1 MMNKGLS
8 EQFLKKLFLPT
19 VIIDK
24 STFCVVSGS
33 KSLNSLIGYSSR
45 AIKGKSFLQF
55 VFENYRSSFRD
66 HLEKNSGEMVL
77 ELRSRDKRKIMVM
90 AYFNRFQYRK
100 KQYFLIQFIVQNRE
114 GAAGERRRR
123 ILRKIIYQ
131 DPLTRVLNYRILMKK
146 LKQEFLATKEEKGI
160 LSVLLVD
167 IDNFDFINH
176 TLGLEEGDRVLKSV
190 ARILVHNVREHDLVG
205 RWGEDSFLVVL
216 PQTDKKGALN
226 LGYRI
231 LEALNSLTVEKEK
244 LIKITSTISVVS
256 YPQDRCEDLG
266 SFLDKAKS
274 LLNTAKEMG
283 GNTVASTTNLSNAH
297 LLHKVEKNEKY
308 VSLQGQFQLLAKK
321 LHSVIF
327 ETVLA
332 LSNAVK
338 AKDYYTEKHSEITA
352 YYAGLLAEELGLP
365 PEEVEVIK
373 IGAILHDIGKIGIS
387 DSILKKPGPL
397 NEKEK
402 ALIRLHPEIGANIIK
417 TMKFLRD
424 VVPIILYHH
433 ERYDGKGN
441 RWGIKGKQIPLGARI
456 VSVIDVYH
464 ALISDRPYRKALSQ
478 EEAIKIIKQERGKKF
493 DPQVVDTFLK
503 ILKREKAI
511 TPA

>member
-1 MMNKGLS
+1 MNKG
-8 EQFLKKLFLPT
+8 FLERFLEKISLPT
-19 VIIDK
+19 IILDRK
-24 STFCVVSGS
+24 SYSIISNS
-33 KSLNSLIGYSSR
+33 KSFNTLLGFSSR
-45 AIKGKSFLQF
+45 AVKGKNFLQF
-55 VFENYRSSFRD
+55 VSEKYRKSFAD
-66 HLEKNSGEMVL
+66 LLKKNSGAGVL
-77 ELRSRDKRKIMVM
+77 ELNLKNGDKLMVI
-90 AYFNRFQYRK
+90 ANFNKFSYK
-100 KQYFLIQFIVQNRE
+100 KKTYGLVQLVVKNKQE
-114 GAAGERRRR
+114 IAGERRRK

-146 LKQEFLATKEEKGI
+146 LKEEFRLAKNEKSS
-160 LSVLLVD
+160 LSLLLID

-176 TLGLEEGDRVLKSV
+176 TLGLEEGDRVLKLV
-190 ARILVHNVREHDLVG
+190 ARTLVKNVRSKDLVG
-205 RWGEDSFLVVL
+205 RFGEDAFLVVL
-216 PQTDKKGALN
+216 PQTERKGALN

-231 LEALNSLTVEKEK
+231 LDALNSLKVGKEK
-244 LIKITSTISVVS
+244 SINITCTIAVVS
-256 YPQDRCEDLG
+256 YPEDKCED
-266 SFLDKAKS
+266 SATFLDKAKS
-274 LLNTAKEMG
+274 ILNTAKEMG
-283 GNTVASTTNLSNAH
+283 GNTVASTNNITNSHH
-297 LLHKVEKNEKY
+297 LLHRVEKGKEFASFQNQ
-308 VSLQGQFQLLAKK
+308 LQLLAKR
-321 LHSVIF
+321 LHSAIF

-365 PEEVEVIK
+365 PEEVEMIK

-441 RWGIKGKQIPLGARI
+441 RWGIKGEEIPLGARI

-493 DPQVVDTFLK
+493 DPEVVDAFLK
-503 ILKREKAI
+503 ILEREKAS
-511 TPA
+511 TLA

>member
-1 MMNKGLS
+1 MKNIL
-8 EQFLKKLFLPT
+8 LPT
-19 VIIDK
+19 VILDK
-24 STFCVVSGS
+24 SSFCIVSAS
-33 KSLNSLIGYSSR
+33 KSLYSLLGYSSQF
-45 AIKGKSFLQF
+45 IKGKTFLQF
-55 VFENYRSSFRD
+55 ISEKYRQNFNN
-66 HLEKNSGEMVL
+66 LVTKNSGTTVL
-77 ELRSRDKRKIMVM
+77 ELNTRDNRKVMVV
-90 AYFNRFQYRK
+90 AHFNRLNYRRK
-100 KQYFLIQFIVQNRE
+100 TYILIQLIAKNKE
-114 GAAGERRRR
+114 EIAGERRRK

-146 LKQEFLATKEEKGI
+146 VKEEFLATKDEKGI
-160 LSVLLVD
+160 LSLLLID

-176 TLGLEEGDRVLKSV
+176 TLGLEEGDRVLKLV
-190 ARILVHNVREHDLVG
+190 ARTLIQNVRDKDLVG
-205 RWGEDSFLVVL
+205 RWGEDSFLIIL
-216 PQTDKKGALN
+216 PQTDKKGAIN
-226 LGYRI
+226 LAHRI
-231 LEALNSLTVEKEK
+231 LDALNSLRVGKEK
-244 LIKITSTISVVS
+244 SISITSTISVVS
-256 YPQDRCEDLG
+256 YPEDKCEDLG
-266 SFLDKAKS
+266 VFLDKAKS
-274 LLNTAKEMG
+274 ILNTAKEMG
-283 GNTVASTTNLSNAH
+283 GNTVASTNNISNAH
-297 LLHKVEKNEKY
+297 HLHKLEKGKEY
-308 VSLQGQFQLLAKK
+308 VSFQNQLQLLAKR
-321 LHSVIF
+321 LHSAIF

-365 PEEVEVIK
+365 PEEVEMIK

-441 RWGIKGKQIPLGARI
+441 RWGIKGEEIPLGARI

-478 EEAIKIIKQERGKKF
+478 EEAIRIIKEERGRKF
-493 DPQVVDTFLK
+493 DPEVVDAFLK
-503 ILKREKAI
+503 ILKREKTS

>member
-1 MMNKGLS
+1 MKNIL
-8 EQFLKKLFLPT
+8 LPT
-19 VIIDK
+19 VILDK
-24 STFCVVSGS
+24 SSFCIVSAS
-33 KSLNSLIGYSSR
+33 KSLYSLLGYSSQF
-45 AIKGKSFLQF
+45 IKGKTFLQF
-55 VFENYRSSFRD
+55 ISEKYRQNFNN
-66 HLEKNSGEMVL
+66 LVTKNSGTTVL
-77 ELRSRDKRKIMVM
+77 ELNTRDNRKVMVV
-90 AYFNRFQYRK
+90 AHFNRLNYRRK
-100 KQYFLIQFIVQNRE
+100 TYILIQLIAKNKE
-114 GAAGERRRR
+114 EIAGERRRK

-146 LKQEFLATKEEKGI
+146 VKEEFLATKDEKGI
-160 LSVLLVD
+160 LSLLLID

-176 TLGLEEGDRVLKSV
+176 TLGLEEGDRVLKLV
-190 ARILVHNVREHDLVG
+190 ARTLIQNVRDKDLVG
-205 RWGEDSFLVVL
+205 RWGEDSFLVIL
-216 PQTDKKGALN
+216 PQTDKKGAIN
-226 LGYRI
+226 LAHRI
-231 LEALNSLTVEKEK
+231 LDALNSLRVGKEK
-244 LIKITSTISVVS
+244 SISITSTISVVS
-256 YPQDRCEDLG
+256 YPEDKCEDLG
-266 SFLDKAKS
+266 VFLDKAKS
-274 LLNTAKEMG
+274 ILNTAKEMG
-283 GNTVASTTNLSNAH
+283 GNTVASANNISNAH
-297 LLHKVEKNEKY
+297 YLHKLEKGKEY
-308 VSLQGQFQLLAKK
+308 VSFQNQLQLLAKR
-321 LHSVIF
+321 LHSAIF

-365 PEEVEVIK
+365 PEEVEMIK

-441 RWGIKGKQIPLGARI
+441 RWGIKGEEIPLGARI

-478 EEAIKIIKQERGKKF
+478 EEAIRIIKEERGRKF
-493 DPQVVDTFLK
+493 DPEVVDAFLK
-503 ILKREKAI
+503 ILKREKSSI
-511 TPA
+511 PV

>member
-1 MMNKGLS
+1 MNKGFS
-8 EQFLKKLFLPT
+8 EQFLEKLFLPT
-19 VIIDK
+19 VILDK
-24 STFCVVSGS
+24 STLSVVSSS

-45 AIKGKSFLQF
+45 AIKGKPFLQF
-55 VFENYRSSFRD
+55 VFEKYRTSFYD
-66 HLEKNSGEMVL
+66 HLEKNPGEMVL
-77 ELRSRDKRKIMVM
+77 ELYSRDKRKIMVM

-100 KQYFLIQFIVQNRE
+100 KQYFLIQFMPQNRE
-114 GAAGERRRR
+114 EVAGERRRR

-131 DPLTRVLNYRILMKK
+131 DPLTRVLNYRILMRK
-146 LKQEFLATKEEKGI
+146 LKQEFLTIKNEKGI
-160 LSVLLVD
+160 LSVLLID

-176 TLGLEEGDRVLKSV
+176 TLGLKEGDRVLKLI
-190 ARILVHNVREHDLVG
+190 AGTLVHNVREHDLVG
-205 RWGEDSFLVVL
+205 RWGEDSFLIVL
-216 PQTDKKGALN
+216 PQTDKKGAMN
-226 LGYRI
+226 LAYRM
-231 LEALNSLTVEKEK
+231 LDALNSLRVGKEK
-244 LIKITSTISVVS
+244 SISITSTISVVS
-256 YPQDRCEDLG
+256 YPEDKCEDLEA
-266 SFLDKAKS
+266 FLNKAKS
-274 LLNTAKEMG
+274 ILNTAKEMG
-283 GNTVASTTNLSNAH
+283 GNTVASTNNIANAH
-297 LLHKVEKNEKY
+297 HLHELEKGKEY
-308 VSLQGQFQLLAKK
+308 VSFQSQLQLLAKR
-321 LHSVIF
+321 LHSAIF

-365 PEEVEVIK
+365 PEEIEVIK

-478 EEAIKIIKQERGKKF
+478 EEAIKIIKQEKGKKF
-493 DPQVVDTFLK
+493 DPEVVDAFLK
-503 ILKREKAI
+503 VLKREEAI